1 MVTESKST
9 PTLHTTEH
17 TFAAGSETFTYT
29 ALAGWQ
35 TLYERE
41 KPVAEIFHVA
51 YLRQGS
57 LPASGRPLTFVFNGG
72 PGAASAY
79 LHMGAL
85 GPKRIQFGPKG
96 SLPPSPVRLVD
107 NAESWLQFSDLVF
120 IDPVG
125 TGFSRAL
132 PKDKENADPSK

>member
-1 MVTESKST
+1 MATESKPTSPLSST
-9 PTLHTTEH
+9 DHRFT
-17 TFAAGSETFTYT
+17 AGEESFTYR

-35 TLYERE
+35 TLFQRE

-51 YLRQGS
+51 YLKQDS
-57 LPASGRPLTFVFNGG
+57 ASQHRPLTFVFNGG

-85 GPKRIQFGPKG
+85 GPKRICFGPNG

-107 NAESWLQFSDLVF
+107 NLSL
-120 IDPVG
+120 IHI
-125 TGFSRAL
+125 
-132 PKDKENADPSK
+132 